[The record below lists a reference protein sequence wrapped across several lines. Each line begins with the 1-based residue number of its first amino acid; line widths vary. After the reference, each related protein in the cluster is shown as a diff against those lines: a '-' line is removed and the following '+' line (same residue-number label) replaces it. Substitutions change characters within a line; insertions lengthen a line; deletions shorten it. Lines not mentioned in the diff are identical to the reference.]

1 MSNNIWR
8 QRLQVIYER
17 CRSWH
22 TSMSAIAT
30 DIARLQLEADKEA
43 EAAPPAH
50 AGGGE
55 VGTVA
60 HDYHRLCAASWKA
73 LGITEYTGRSIPE
86 EIELLRARLTPSAS
100 APVEVTKEMVE
111 RAIHELDFTA
121 PESREHMRRAL
132 TAALK
137 GKP

>member
-1 MSNNIWR
+1 MSEEQHTNPE
-8 QRLQVIYER
+8 RLHEIVVRDEHIDCLKAQL
-17 CRSWH
+17 
-22 TSMSAIAT
+22 SAS
-30 DIARLQLEADKEA
+30 QA
-43 EAAPPAH
+43 EAAHLREQLEQAIKAPA
-50 AGGGE
+50 
-55 VGTVA
+55 
-60 HDYHRLCAASWKA
+60 
-73 LGITEYTGRSIPE
+73 
-86 EIELLRARLTPSAS
+86 PSAS